1 MPLLKGRRRG
11 KSLVLKRNTRIDGLQ
26 TSVSVE
32 EAFWDGLK
40 SVADDQAIPVNQLVA
55 TIDRERRERLYKN
68 LSSAI
73 RLFVLNYY
81 RQQKERGPVP

>member
-32 EAFWDGLK
+32 DAFWDGLK
-40 SVADDQAIPVNQLVA
+40 SIADVQGIPVNQLVA
-55 TIDRERRERLYKN
+55 TIDRERRELLYKN

-73 RLFVLNYY
+73 RLFVLDYY
-81 RQQKERGPVP
+81 RSRMQP